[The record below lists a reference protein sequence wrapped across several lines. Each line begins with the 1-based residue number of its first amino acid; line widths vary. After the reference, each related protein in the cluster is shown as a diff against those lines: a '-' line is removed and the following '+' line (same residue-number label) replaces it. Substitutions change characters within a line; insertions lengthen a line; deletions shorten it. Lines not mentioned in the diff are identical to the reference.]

1 MNQTSQTM
9 DDALLRFFGRM
20 TASMTHEVKNAL
32 ATVNENAGL
41 LTDYAE
47 MTLQGKPL
55 DPERVHGLAARIAD
69 QVIRA
74 DGLLKNLNQFAHSV
88 DEPLV
93 VVDVTELL
101 KLLTALSIRFAAMRE
116 VSLNVRDPAERVV
129 IETAPFPLL
138 NTLFGCLEFAMGA
151 VGRGRSI
158 ELWAEKDPSGVGVHF
173 RPLQQTDGTPAN
185 PLEVD
190 ESYRLPGSL
199 EGRFVM
205 NRTSGH
211 FSLLLS
217 KRA

>member
-1 MNQTSQTM
+1 M

-55 DPERVHGLAARIAD
+55 DPERVYGLAARIAD
-69 QVIRA
+69 QVTRA
-74 DGLLKNLNQFAHSV
+74 DGLLKNLNRFAHSV
-88 DEPLV
+88 DESLI

-101 KLLTALSIRFAAMRE
+101 KLLAALSIRFASMSE
-116 VSLNVRDPAERVV
+116 VSLNVREPAGPVV
-129 IETAPFPLL
+129 IETSPFSLL
-138 NTLFGCLEFAMGA
+138 NTLFGCLEFAMRA
-151 VGRGRSI
+151 AGRGRSL
-158 ELWAEKDPSGVGVHF
+158 ELRAEKGPSGVCIHF
-173 RPLQQTDGTPAN
+173 EPLPQCDGTPGD
-185 PLEVD
+185 PPDVD
-190 ESYRLPGSL
+190 ETHSLPGSL

-205 NRTSGH
+205 NRTSGNL
-211 FSLLLS
+211 SLLLS